1 MGYYWDMVKNQPP
14 GHSWNYSSDMG
25 LCQPCINNLQH
36 RAIQEVATR
45 FLITSPTEVTEAI
58 MSSTLMTRLALGW
71 GLSGEEL
78 IYSFRSFR
86 NEFGRFQGT
95 RATLEARQEKLC
107 GKNKFSEHSYGL
119 QRLQESVKVQKFRSK
134 VRFKCQGCPTV
145 CYSKCDLYNLVDKQK
160 KVKIDSYKALLNYQ
174 LCFTDIAAQLQ
185 ISSQLSWIE
194 KDGLFFKGLKWNN
207 QRQYVDDP
215 WPTYQ
220 VAQEAERL
228 LKEGYRFKLREV
240 HLARDQWSTQEAQ
253 FKAKMQELRAV
264 WTKEQCQG
272 LEKCSESARLGLKA
286 SQPLSSTSLEI
297 QSLTRN
303 LQDSSKPLKAPGVGL
318 RSQAVEVDGIEV
330 AVAEPSSLALV
341 EGQCKSSF
349 NQIQTPSIKPQDAED
364 KLGVNERPIKAAAHA
379 LEVPELV
386 PEPRGDLCEVPE

>member
-1 MGYYWDMVKNQPP
+1 MA
-14 GHSWNYSSDMG
+14 YSSKG
-25 LCQPCINNLQH
+25 SIN
-36 RAIQEVATR
+36 
-45 FLITSPTEVTEAI
+45 
-58 MSSTLMTRLALGW
+58 
-71 GLSGEEL
+71 
-78 IYSFRSFR
+78 SFR
-86 NEFGRFQGT
+86 
-95 RATLEARQEKLC
+95 
-107 GKNKFSEHSYGL
+107 
-119 QRLQESVKVQKFRSK
+119 
-134 VRFKCQGCPTV
+134 
-145 CYSKCDLYNLVDKQK
+145 
-160 KVKIDSYKALLNYQ
+160 
-174 LCFTDIAAQLQ
+174 
-185 ISSQLSWIE
+185 
-194 KDGLFFKGLKWNN
+194 
-207 QRQYVDDP
+207 YVDDP

-318 RSQAVEVDGIEV
+318 RSQAVEVDGIE
-330 AVAEPSSLALV
+330 
-341 EGQCKSSF
+341 
-349 NQIQTPSIKPQDAED
+349 TPSIKPQDAED

-386 PEPRGDLCEVPE
+386 PEPRGDLCEVPDAAAVEIYTGLSQKSKNYLFEGYEVKAPHSAGWSAILKSTVISSTRKSTNEAALRVRTPEILCKKKWMPPSVKGEAQQL